1 MATVTT
7 RTDDQT
13 KTEAEKIADEIG
25 ITLSAAMNI
34 FLKRFIAEKG
44 FPFDVVA
51 SKTSSKSV
59 IDADE
64 LNKIVKKAVAEASD
78 SEEQKF
84 TYLDPITKQMTTM
97 KGVF

>member
-1 MATVTT
+1 MATVTP

-44 FPFDVVA
+44 FPFDVVV
-51 SKTSSKSV
+51 SKTSSVPV

-64 LNKIVKKAVAEASD
+64 LNKIVKKAVAGASD
-78 SEEQKF
+78 SEEQQF